1 MQAKIL
7 FFAQKQTV
15 QSNFFTHEEIF
26 LPTFC
31 TIILYRTNVVP
42 RKFRIFVQQI
52 ISRLWQKYQ
61 HTTTVSNLR
70 T

>member
-7 FFAQKQTV
+7 FFAQKQTI
-15 QSNFFTHEEIF
+15 QSNFFICKEIF

-31 TIILYRTNVVP
+31 TIILFRANVVL
-42 RKFRIFVQQI
+42 RKFSIFVQQI
-52 ISRLWQKYQ
+52 ILRLWQKYQ